1 MSEASI
7 SQNSFA
13 YKNRWRALLF
23 ICVSLLVVALDNT
36 ILNVAIPSISR
47 TLQASASELQWIV
60 DSYILVFASLLLTL
74 GALGDRFG
82 RKRALQAGLVL
93 FGIGSLAAA
102 LSNSTEMLIASRAF
116 LGIAGAM
123 ILPATLSI
131 ISATFPR
138 EERPQAIAIW
148 AAVFGLGVGL
158 GPVIG
163 GWLLERFEWNSV
175 FFVNLPIVVVAL
187 VGGQFLIAES
197 KDPSAP
203 KADIPGVILSII
215 GLFALVY
222 GIVEAGVEGWTAS
235 NVLLAFGAAI
245 VFLGAF
251 AWWENRNPDAM
262 LPLDFFRNMSFTG
275 ANISLIL
282 ISFSLF
288 GSVFF
293 LSQYFQSVLGFSP
306 LQAGLRVLPLAITLT
321 ICSAMSARVNKR
333 LGTKYTVALGAA
345 LSGAGLLF
353 MALIYK
359 IDTPYAIVMIG
370 QILLAA
376 GLGTAI
382 SPATN
387 SVMSSVPVEKAG
399 IGSAMN
405 DTTRQLGGAL
415 GVAVLGTILNSV
427 YLNGVDGL
435 LGTVRTTLANAPGVT
450 AEAVAQITSGIER
463 GLQGAIGTANFLE
476 TQSPLAAP
484 LAENIRT
491 TARLAFVNGM
501 TQAMFIAAIIMFASA
516 VLVLFL
522 LPSQVTRP
530 AMVGIP
536 AENQPVPIGD

>member
-7 SQNSFA
+7 SQDSFA
-13 YKNRWRALLF
+13 YKNRWRGLVF
-23 ICVSLLVVALDNT
+23 ICISLLVVSLDNT

-47 TLQASASELQWIV
+47 TLQASASELQWII
-60 DSYILVFASLLLTL
+60 DAYILVFASLLLTL

-116 LGIAGAM
+116 LGIAGAA
-123 ILPATLSI
+123 ILPATLSS
-131 ISATFPR
+131 ISASFPR

-148 AAVFGLGVGL
+148 SAVFGLGVGL

-197 KDPSAP
+197 KDPGAP

-222 GIVEAGVEGWTAS
+222 GIVEAGVVGWTAS

-262 LPLDFFRNMSFTG
+262 LPLEFFRNMSFTG

-282 ISFSLF
+282 ISFALF

-306 LQAGLRVLPLAITLT
+306 LQAGLRILPLAITLV
-321 ICSAMSARVNKR
+321 ICSAFSQQVNKR

-345 LSGAGLLF
+345 LCGLGLLYMSF
-353 MALIYK
+353 VYD
-359 IDTPYAIVMIG
+359 IDTPYATVMIG
-370 QILLAA
+370 QIILAA
-376 GLGTAI
+376 GLGIAI

-387 SVMSSVPVEKAG
+387 SVMASIPVEKAG

-427 YLNGVDGL
+427 YLRGVEPL
-435 LGTVRTTLANAPGVT
+435 LEEVRTTVANVPTVS
-450 AEAVAQITSGIER
+450 EELLAQILGGIER
-463 GLQGAIGTANFLE
+463 GIQGAIGAANGIE
-476 TQSPLAAP
+476 SQNPLAAP
-484 LAENIRT
+484 LAENIRN
-491 TARLAFVNGM
+491 TARLAFVDGM

-522 LPSQVTRP
+522 LPAQVSRP
-530 AMVGIP
+530 EMSGIP
-536 AENQPVPIGD
+536 VENQPAPIGD